1 MSNFN
6 KKQIRTMLANSE
18 RVAKRHRSITDIYME
33 NPVHGRL
40 FFHNN
45 IHGAAMVQVVDTL
58 AKMSGNVTKAELEL
72 LHTAAAWHDCF
83 HTGHPDNWKDENGK
97 DNIDRTIE
105 QYTNYT
111 VLRRQVWNPAVVCL
125 IRGTRF
131 PYDYELP
138 IGFNEGSPLFPG
150 GMTEREVFLLG
161 LLRDADAV
169 WGMLTEYS
177 AQSVVGLWL
186 ERTHSGEEEKNPDP
200 EEVVRRRMVFLNSV
214 KPFTSAGKN
223 FFREFLNET
232 LEDTERLYIE
242 MTRQNQLAELIGDL
256 SLEEI
261 AQYRAGKTINQI
273 HADRARL
280 ANIEAGFIPGVDYEE
295 AVPVPEEL
303 PSAPV
308 ATAEEILA
316 QHGLN

>member
-6 KKQIRTMLANSE
+6 KRQIRVMLANSK
-18 RVAKRHRSITDIYME
+18 RVANRYRSITNVYLT

-45 IHGAAMVQVVDTL
+45 IHGMAMVQVVDTL
-58 AKMSGNVTKAELEL
+58 AKMTGNVSKVELEL
-72 LHTAAAWHDCF
+72 LHVAAAWHDCY
-83 HTGHPDNWKDENGK
+83 HSGHPDSWLDENGK

-105 QYTNYT
+105 QYNLY
-111 VLRRQVWNPAVVCL
+111 VQQHRQVWNAAVVRL

-131 PYDYELP
+131 PYDYVLP
-138 IGFNEGSPLFPG
+138 RTTGPDADPN

-169 WGMLTEYS
+169 WGMLHEFS
-177 AQSVVGLWL
+177 AQAVLGLWM
-186 ERTHSGEEEKNPDP
+186 ERTHAGEEEKNPDP
-200 EEVVRRRMVFLNSV
+200 EEVVRRRMVFLKSV
-214 KPFTSAGKN
+214 KPFTAAGKN
-223 FFREFLNET
+223 FFREFLDET
-232 LEDTERLYIE
+232 LDDTTRLYSE

-256 SLEEI
+256 TMDEL

-273 HADRARL
+273 HAARASKAPADQENWELVDL
-280 ANIEAGFIPGVDYEE
+280 APTLDT
-295 AVPVPEEL
+295 EL
-303 PSAPV
+303 PLSGIPV
-308 ATAEEILA
+308 ASAEEILE